1 MNRIL
6 TETRQS
12 GVPRR
17 IATLLLLLVA
27 LPVAEVCAAGT
38 LTLPEAIN
46 AAVERNPSVG
56 IERQRLRQLE
66 AEYRA
71 ARAGLLPHLSAG
83 ASYFR
88 FDPDRLAMGSQPAI
102 GLYEREAYGGIGL
115 SQLLFDGKTNA
126 LRKAADKAAEAQDA
140 QVAASANLAAWQ
152 ASNAFIQVLESRAL
166 LQAAEQ
172 AVQRARSFEAMTAAY
187 FDAGKVTRLDLLHA
201 RSGRLEAEASLS
213 RARELGETGMAVLAA
228 VIGLEEPDFT
238 VEGRLPSAVPP
249 VPPDSVAIDAAMS
262 RNLDMQR
269 LKKMSDRAVF
279 AADAARGARYP
290 AITAKAGWGYRDRDL
305 GGGAGEWSA
314 GVQLDLPL
322 FDGGA
327 IGAGVA
333 RADAALAES
342 REAERSVR
350 LAVQS
355 QLRRE
360 LSAWRLA
367 AADLRAAEESIAAAR
382 ESLDAAE
389 ALYRVGKATA
399 LDVLTAQ
406 QELAVA
412 ENRRAVALAGYASAR
427 AGVELLT
434 GSATGFTLNHQ

>member
-1 MNRIL
+1 MSKII
-6 TETRQS
+6 TGTRQ
-12 GVPRR
+12 VEVLKE
-17 IATLLLLLVA
+17 IVIFLNLLIFMPAVQA
-27 LPVAEVCAAGT
+27 RAAGT
-38 LTLPEAIN
+38 LTLQEAAG
-46 AAVERNPSVG
+46 AAIEHNPSVG
-56 IERQRLRQLE
+56 IERHKLRQLE

-71 ARAGLLPHLSAG
+71 ARAGLLPHLSAS

-88 FDPDRLAMGSQPAI
+88 FDPDRLAMSTQSGG
-102 GLYEREAYGGIGL
+102 GLFEREMFGGVGL

-140 QVAASANLAAWQ
+140 QVAASKNLVAWQ

-201 RSGRLEAEASLS
+201 RSGRLEAEASVT

-228 VIGLEEPDFT
+228 VIGREESDFT
-238 VEGRLPSAVPP
+238 VEGRLPSVVPQ
-249 VPPDSVAIDAAMS
+249 VPPDSVLIDAAMS
-262 RNLDMQR
+262 RNPDMQR

-279 AADAARGARYP
+279 TADAARGARYP

-314 GVQLDLPL
+314 GVQLDLSL
-322 FDGGA
+322 FDGGV

-360 LSAWRLA
+360 LSAWRRA

-412 ENRRAVALAGYASAR
+412 ENRRAVALAAYASAR

-434 GSATGFTLNHQ
+434 GSAPGLTLNHQ